1 MGHCVFPD
9 LGSRAGAGS
18 NQLAAST
25 GVAPVSL
32 GSKDQDPRLLDD
44 EAVEIETR
52 GRPCRLTPLRRTA
65 RFEAGPRGG
74 GPAYFAKKHTH
85 RRPFRPSE
93 SDGLDGRGI

>member
-1 MGHCVFPD
+1 MGRCVFPD

-52 GRPCRLTPLRRTA
+52 GRPFRLTPLRRTA
-65 RFEAGPRGG
+65 RLVAGPRGG
-74 GPAYFAKKHTH
+74 GPAFRKKEHT
-85 RRPFRPSE
+85 PSSLSPE
-93 SDGLDGRGI
+93 

>member
-1 MGHCVFPD
+1 MGRCVFPD

-52 GRPCRLTPLRRTA
+52 GRSGRLTPSGAPRVLIQDRVAAVLRILQK
-65 RFEAGPRGG
+65 E
-74 GPAYFAKKHTH
+74 HT
-85 RRPFRPSE
+85 PSPLSPE
-93 SDGLDGRGI
+93 